1 MSNRIQPIEPNLQSA
16 FQHRRKAVQSSRS
29 SDLDAPPLG
38 AFLRRHGNLHF
49 DEHESSLLEGSA
61 LLIHREATGTYIR
74 HQGDRE
80 TRPWIVA
87 SGWACYART
96 LSSGGR
102 QIFGFAIPGDT
113 IGLADGPLARRGSE
127 IVALTAIVLL
137 DATGIRKALVESPGE
152 YSGIRS
158 VCDAEQDWHE
168 ARLLDQVVR
177 LGQLSSIQRT
187 AHLILEL
194 HHRMDRAGLAHNG
207 QFQLPLTQFQIGE
220 TLGLSLVH
228 VNRTIQALRS
238 RGLLALNGGVAVI
251 PNMDLLEHAAAA

>member
-1 MSNRIQPIEPNLQSA
+1 MSNRVSPVEPTFQSA
-16 FQHRRKAVQSSRS
+16 FQHQRKAVQSSRS
-29 SDLDAPPLG
+29 SDLNGPPLG
-38 AFLRRHGNLHF
+38 AFLRRYQDLHF
-49 DEHESSLLEGSA
+49 DEQEASLIEGSA
-61 LLIHREATGTYIR
+61 RLIHREQVGAHIR

-96 LSSGGR
+96 LSSGIR
-102 QIFGFAIPGDT
+102 QIFGFVLPGDT
-113 IGLADGPLARRGSE
+113 IGLASGPFAQKGSE

-137 DATGIRKALVESPGE
+137 DATAMKKALIESDGKH
-152 YSGIRS
+152 SSIRRA
-158 VCDAEQDWHE
+158 CDAEQDLQE
-168 ARLLDQVVR
+168 VRLLDQVVR

-207 QFQLPLTQFQIGE
+207 QFQLPLTQFQLGE

-228 VNRTIQALRS
+228 VNRTLQALRS
-238 RGLLALNGGVAVI
+238 RGLLVLKGGVAVI
-251 PNMDLLEHAAAA
+251 PDMDLLEHAAAA